1 MSLVW
6 TEGDTT
12 IFTICNK
19 IRENGRRETIV
30 IDAGDTDIYVQ
41 TACVSQKVSG
51 EILTKKKNIY
61 VDNQTLFT
69 TCNGWCYYSLIWYD
83 WLWSQ
88 MWFLWAWKKQ
98 QLKQTNK
105 QTKKTKTKTVIKKSY
120 EKLWS
125 KSSVT

>member
-51 EILTKKKNIY
+51 EILTKKNNIY

-69 TCNGWCYYSLIWYD
+69 TCNGLFTYMIW
-83 WLWSQ
+83 LVVITNVVS
-88 MWFLWAWKKQ
+88 MGLKKTTT
-98 QLKQTNK
+98 KTNK
-105 QTKKTKTKTVIKKSY
+105 
-120 EKLWS
+120 
-125 KSSVT
+125 